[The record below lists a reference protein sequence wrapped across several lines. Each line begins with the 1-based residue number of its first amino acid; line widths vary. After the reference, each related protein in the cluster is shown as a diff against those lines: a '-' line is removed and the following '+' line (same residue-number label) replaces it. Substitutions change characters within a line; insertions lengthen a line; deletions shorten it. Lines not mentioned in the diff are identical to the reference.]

1 MATGGTK
8 LQAPNAPT
16 KQRTGKIPVNFTPPV
31 AGHLAEST
39 PTLLEGTRS
48 STGCLVMLPDK
59 DDIVVRKKRGNP
71 SAVYLLGTVAIP
83 GQFHLPSREE
93 AVSRAVAFAQQ
104 RRVRAW
110 FNSDD
115 TFVLLGTY
123 CEED

>member
-1 MATGGTK
+1 
-8 LQAPNAPT
+8 
-16 KQRTGKIPVNFTPPV
+16 
-31 AGHLAEST
+31 
-39 PTLLEGTRS
+39 
-48 STGCLVMLPDK
+48 MLPDK

-71 SAVYLLGTVAIP
+71 FTVYLLGTFAIP
-83 GQFHLPSREE
+83 GQFLLPSCDE